1 MQIVLLSLEN
11 LHLAEKFKQLAG
23 LSETHYCEMRMR
35 EMSGMGKNCQI
46 FFGDFFAD

>member
-23 LSETHYCEMRMR
+23 LSETHYCEMNL
-35 EMSGMGKNCQI
+35 SGM
-46 FFGDFFAD
+46 